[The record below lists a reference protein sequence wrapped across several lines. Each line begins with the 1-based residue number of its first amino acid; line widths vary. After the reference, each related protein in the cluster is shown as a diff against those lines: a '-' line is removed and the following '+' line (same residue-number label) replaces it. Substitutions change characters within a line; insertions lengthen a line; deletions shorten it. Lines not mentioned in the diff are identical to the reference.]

1 MSDNHQGSNRR
12 IPSMPPTEPS
22 ILDYIKAVLSFGRNR
37 VPAVPALPAGSG
49 RPSRVERVKTP
60 TRTKA
65 RAFSQPLPWRIA
77 LAFALFLVGQTFL
90 PSGENWQIGLV
101 MVLSAVAITIW
112 AANEGEW
119 RLPQFEKITPEKKA
133 LEFRSVPLVLGF
145 LFFGLTFLF
154 SGGNRFNLL
163 NVAFWVLSIGF
174 VLAAFW
180 QTQRSLKTVWKEW
193 RERLAAK
200 EWQPN
205 VSRWVLL
212 LLFAFAVVAFFR
224 FSQLNVLPPEM
235 TSDHAEKL
243 LDVNDILH
251 GKYSIFFERN
261 TGREPL
267 QFYLTAAIAKF
278 FGTGITFLSLKLGTT
293 ILAFISL
300 IYIYL
305 LGKEFG
311 GRWVGLIALILV
323 GIAFWPNLLARIGLR
338 FSLYP
343 TFAAP
348 TLYYLILGF
357 RRGKLNDYLLS
368 GVFMGIGLNGYTAFR
383 IMPIVAGAALLI
395 FLLHKPAVDL
405 RRRSLIGFALL
416 ALVALVICTPLLRYG
431 VEHPDMFTGRM
442 SSRMFETE
450 RAYPGSVLVTFF
462 GNVWNGLRMFNYSG
476 GNIWSV
482 GLRDAPAFDLVS
494 ASLLLLGVT
503 LVAVR
508 YVRTRSWMDL
518 FLLLAIPLMMLPSTL
533 SLAFP
538 EENPAMNRASG
549 AWIPTFI
556 VCALALDAFLHGM
569 KDKLGGNFGLR
580 VAQVG
585 GVVVLFLVAALNYGL
600 FFGDYIQAYYQ
611 NSWNSS
617 EMGKVI
623 ADYAGSFG
631 SLDSAWVVAYPYWV
645 DTRLVAIEAGNP
657 STDYGI
663 WQEQLSNTL
672 ASPAPKLFILKA
684 DDEGGLGTLQQ
695 LYPNGIET
703 FHQSRVAGKEF
714 LTYLVPSE

>member
-1 MSDNHQGSNRR
+1 
-12 IPSMPPTEPS
+12 MPPTEPS
-22 ILDYIKAVLSFGRNR
+22 VLDYIKALLSFGRNR
-37 VPAVPALPAGSG
+37 VPAVPTLPTAGARPLRVG
-49 RPSRVERVKTP
+49 RVGNQ
-60 TRTKA
+60 TRARA
-65 RAFSQPLPWRIA
+65 RAFSQPLPWRVA

-101 MVLSAVAITIW
+101 IILVAAAITIW
-112 AANEGEW
+112 AAYEGEW
-119 RLPQFEKITPEKKA
+119 RLPQFEKITFDKKT
-133 LEFRSVPLVLGF
+133 LEFRSFPLVLGL

-154 SGGNRFNLL
+154 SGGNRFNFL
-163 NVAFWVLSIGF
+163 NVTFWVLSIGF

-180 QTQRSLKTVWKEW
+180 QMRRSPKAAWKEW

-200 EWQPN
+200 DWQFR
-205 VSRWVLL
+205 VSRWALL
-212 LLFAFAVVAFFR
+212 LLFAFAVIAFFR
-224 FSQLNVLPPEM
+224 FSQLNALPPEM

-267 QFYLTAAIAKF
+267 QFYLTAAVAKF
-278 FGTGITFLSLKLGTT
+278 FGTGISFLSLKLGTT

-300 IYIYL
+300 IYVYL

-323 GIAFWPNLLARIGLR
+323 GIAFWPNLLTRVGLR

-348 TLYYLILGF
+348 TLYYLILGL
-357 RRGKLNDYLLS
+357 RRGQLNDFLLS
-368 GVFMGIGLNGYTAFR
+368 GVFMGVGLNGYTAFR

-395 FLLHKPAVDL
+395 FLLHKPDAEL

-416 ALVALVICTPLLRYG
+416 ALVALVICTPLLRYA
-431 VEHPDMFTGRM
+431 VEHPDMFAQRM

-450 RAYPGSVLVTFF
+450 RGYPESVLVTFF
-462 GNVWNGLRMFNYSG
+462 SNVWNGLRMFNYSG
-476 GNIWSV
+476 GTIWTV

-494 ASLLLLGVT
+494 AALLLLGVIV
-503 LVAVR
+503 VAVR

-549 AWIPTFI
+549 AWIPAFI
-556 VCALALDAFLHGM
+556 VCALALDAFLYGM
-569 KDKLGGNFGLR
+569 KDKLGGNPGLR
-580 VAQVG
+580 VAQVSG
-585 GVVVLFLVAALNYGL
+585 AAVLVVVAALNYAL
-600 FFGDYIQAYYQ
+600 FFGDYIQAYFQ

-645 DTRLVAIEAGNP
+645 DTRLVAMDAGNP

-663 WQEQLSNTL
+663 WPEQLSNTL
-672 ASPAPKLFILKA
+672 AAPTPKLFILKA
-684 DDEGGLGTLQQ
+684 DDEGGLSTLQQ
-695 LYPNGIET
+695 LYPKGIET
-703 FHQSRVAGKEF
+703 FHQSRVGGKEF
-714 LTYLVPSE
+714 LTYLVPAE